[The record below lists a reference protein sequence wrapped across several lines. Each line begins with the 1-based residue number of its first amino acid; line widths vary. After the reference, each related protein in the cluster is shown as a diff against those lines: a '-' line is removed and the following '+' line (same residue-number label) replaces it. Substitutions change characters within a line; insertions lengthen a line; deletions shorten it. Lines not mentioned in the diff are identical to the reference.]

1 MQNIEFEYPGY
12 IFRKQFDD
20 EINKYKKAITESPT
34 DAVSLSNLAL
44 AYITQWCFG
53 FLQHSEAIPNATDA
67 ALKALKIDKKSGL
80 AHVALG
86 LIKES
91 LWEWEDVENEFKLGI
106 ELSPNNAL
114 AYNWY
119 ANYLY
124 ATSRFDEAYRMA
136 NMAIKFSTD
145 PGYKIGLG
153 AISYFTQ
160 DFERLKKEMLGLI
173 AGHPNY
179 APAYDWL
186 GMAYI
191 QLKEFDNSV
200 KAYEKAVSLSGGLA
214 EILGGLGHAYG
225 MAGNEKEAKRVL
237 NKMNDYSQ
245 KIYIPPVQ
253 IAFVYAGLSDVDNTL
268 KLLERAYSEK
278 SWELI
283 FVRSEPWFQHLHNDP
298 AFKSIIER
306 MKFPASSL

>member
-1 MQNIEFEYPGY
+1 MQNIELEYPGY

-20 EINKYKKAITESPT
+20 EIIKSKKAIVDNPA
-34 DAVSLSNLAL
+34 DVDSLTKLAH
-44 AYITQWCFG
+44 AYINLWCYG
-53 FLQHSEAIPNATDA
+53 FIPHSEAIPNATDA
-67 ALKALKIDKKSGL
+67 ALKALEIDNKSAL

-91 LWEWEDVENEFKLGI
+91 LWEWGEIENELKLGI
-106 ELSPNNAL
+106 ELSPYDAL

-124 ATSRFDEAYRMA
+124 ATSRFDEAYVMA
-136 NMAIKFSTD
+136 NMAIKFSDD

-153 AISYFTQ
+153 AISYFRQ
-160 DFERLKKEMLGLI
+160 DFERLKKEMLDLI
-173 AGHPNY
+173 AYYPNY

-191 QLKEFDNSV
+191 QLQEFDNSIE
-200 KAYEKAVSLSGGLA
+200 AYEKATSLSGGLA

-237 NKMNDYSQ
+237 DKMNDYSP

-253 IAFVYAGLSDVDNTL
+253 IAFIYAGLNDVDNTL
-268 KLLERAYSEK
+268 RLLERAYSEK

-283 FVRSEPWFQHLHNDP
+283 FMRTEPWFQHLHSDP
-298 AFKSIIER
+298 RFESIINR
-306 MKFPASSL
+306 MKFPMSS

>member
-1 MQNIEFEYPGY
+1 MQNIEFESPGY

-20 EINKYKKAITESPT
+20 EIIKSNKAINENPA
-34 DAVSLSNLAL
+34 DAVSLSNLAH
-44 AYITQWCFG
+44 AYIILWCYG
-53 FLQHSEAIPNATDA
+53 FLPHSEAIGNATDA
-67 ALKALKIDKKSGL
+67 ALKALEIDKKSGL

-91 LWEWEDVENEFKLGI
+91 LWEWVDVENEFKLGI
-106 ELSPNNAL
+106 ELSPNNEL

-124 ATSRFDEAYRMA
+124 AMSRFDEAYVMA
-136 NMAIKFSTD
+136 NTAVNLSTD
-145 PGYKIGLG
+145 PGFKIGLG

-160 DFERLKKEMLGLI
+160 DFVRLKKEMLNLI
-173 AGHPNY
+173 AYYPNY

-191 QLKEFDNSV
+191 QLQEFDNSI
-200 KAYEKAVSLSGGLA
+200 KAYEKAISLSGGLA

-245 KIYIPPVQ
+245 KIYISPVQ
-253 IAFVYAGLSDVDNTL
+253 IAFVYAGLRDVDNTL
-268 KLLERAYSEK
+268 RLLERTYSEK

-283 FVRSEPWFQHLHNDP
+283 FMRTEPWFQHLHSDSR
-298 AFKSIIER
+298 FKSIIER
-306 MKFPASSL
+306 IKFPANSV

>member
-1 MQNIEFEYPGY
+1 MQNIELEYPGY
-12 IFRKQFDD
+12 IFRKKFDD
-20 EINKYKKAITESPT
+20 EIIKSKKAIVENPA
-34 DAVSLSNLAL
+34 DVVSLTNLAH
-44 AYITQWCFG
+44 AYINLWCYG
-53 FLQHSEAIPNATDA
+53 FIPHSEAIPNATDA
-67 ALKALKIDKKSGL
+67 ALKALEIDNKSAL

-91 LWEWEDVENEFKLGI
+91 LWEWGEIENELKLSI
-106 ELSPNNAL
+106 ELSPYDAL

-124 ATSRFDEAYRMA
+124 ATSRFDEAYVMA
-136 NMAIKFSTD
+136 NMAIKFSND

-153 AISYFTQ
+153 VISYFSQ
-160 DFERLKKEMLGLI
+160 DFERLKKEMLDLI
-173 AGHPNY
+173 SYYPNY

-191 QLKEFDNSV
+191 QLQEFDNSIE
-200 KAYEKAVSLSGGLA
+200 AYEKATSLSGGLA

-237 NKMNDYSQ
+237 NKMNDYSP

-253 IAFVYAGLSDVDNTL
+253 IAFVYAGLNDVDNTL
-268 KLLERAYSEK
+268 RLLERAYSEK

-283 FVRSEPWFQHLHNDP
+283 FMRTEPWFQHLHSDP
-298 AFKSIIER
+298 RFESIINR
-306 MKFPASSL
+306 MKFPMNS